1 MPRAYAVY
9 HNSAL
14 YTDFYGKHTGH
25 DKFKHTS
32 ESIVTLGRITCQ
44 LTEPSIHL
52 LKIYFK

>member
-9 HNSAL
+9 NNSAL
-14 YTDFYGKHTGH
+14 YTDFYGNHTGPH
-25 DKFKHTS
+25 EFKHTS

>member
-9 HNSAL
+9 NNSAL
-14 YTDFYGKHTGH
+14 YTDFYGNHTGPH
-25 DKFKHTS
+25 EFKHTS

-44 LTEPSIHL
+44 LTEPSINL